1 MGFIIRDCNNLYLW
15 HNISEE
21 SMILV
26 STIAA
31 CKYRHLIEKFLFR
44 YLLISSSFYYLRPK
58 E

>member
-31 CKYRHLIEKFLFR
+31 CKYRHLIEKFLVPV
-44 YLLISSSFYYLRPK
+44 STH
-58 E
+58 